1 MKKLRLFP
9 VFLMWLMLGCGLGWS
24 QLIQK
29 GEGDATQHPT
39 VSFEVNDR
47 DPNLHPDGYFKV
59 LEDDKEVKFEIK
71 NTVPNDSGFAKSIL
85 IIWEYL
91 PSKARDAQNKYFRQL
106 ILNALPDLL
115 KSDADEINIANFA
128 WTDRN
133 DGSKTLNFLGDGFGT
148 DTAGLRVSVK
158 NVKAP
163 NGKGIDEGHGSEL
176 YPAISEAVKKLAA
189 TKSRA
194 KMLVVLS
201 AEFPNIHNQNIDAS
215 MATAEARKAD
225 VAVYNLRYQQMSEKY
240 SLNNMADLTYGRSY
254 EVKKDGLNDATNTLI
269 EFSDEATRRALG
281 MDYGFTFESAIPKDG
296 KSHSVQLVA
305 GNEKLTVTYNAP
317 SKSFGEWVSDNIAL
331 VIALLVLIIGFGAGL
346 FLWMR
351 KRKQNEEA
359 RQAEEKRKLEEV
371 KARSAETE
379 QRVAQQNQQ
388 LSQMQREELDRQR
401 KSDEAKRRAEAELEA
416 KTLLSEMYANGKQ
429 PRLTTMV
436 NGAPLTMD
444 LPSPVTTVGREA
456 GCDVQFNLST
466 ISRTHFQVIYQG
478 GKYLLLDLGS
488 TNGTSLNGSRI
499 QQAELRHGDEIKA
512 GEAILHFYI

>member
-1 MKKLRLFP
+1 MTKKSNSKSKILR
-9 VFLMWLMLGCGLGWS
+9 
-24 QLIQK
+24 
-29 GEGDATQHPT
+29 PT
-39 VSFEVNDR
+39 IR
-47 DPNLHPDGYFKV
+47 DSLKA
-59 LEDDKEVKFEIK
+59 
-71 NTVPNDSGFAKSIL
+71 SL

-115 KSDADEINIANFA
+115 KSEADEINIANFA
-128 WTDRN
+128 WTDKN

-176 YPAISEAVKKLAA
+176 YPAISEGVKQLAKA
-189 TKSRA
+189 KSRA
-194 KMLVVLS
+194 KVLVVLS
-201 AEFPNIHNQNIDAS
+201 AEFANIYGPSEYGPIIED
-215 MATAEARKAD
+215 ARKAD

-240 SLNNMADLTYGRSY
+240 SLNNIADRTYGRSY
-254 EVKKDGLNDATNTLI
+254 EVKKDGLDDATSTLI
-269 EFSDEATRRALG
+269 EFADEATQRALG

-317 SKSFGEWVSDNIAL
+317 SKSFGEWVRDNRAL
-331 VIALLVLIIGFGAGL
+331 FIALLVLIIGFGAGL

-351 KRKQNEEA
+351 KRKQNEET

-401 KSDEAKRRAEAELEA
+401 KADEAKRRAEAELEA